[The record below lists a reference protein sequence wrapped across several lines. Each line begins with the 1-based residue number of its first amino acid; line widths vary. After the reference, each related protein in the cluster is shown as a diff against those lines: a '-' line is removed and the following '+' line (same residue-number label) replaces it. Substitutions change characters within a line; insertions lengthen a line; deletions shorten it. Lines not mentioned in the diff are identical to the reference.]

1 MALLNIQKHSDG
13 LLIKHFINPL
23 DKTNHYPII
32 DLQILTYYGLLFLTL
47 LFLWQFLFI
56 VDLSVR
62 GS

>member
-32 DLQILTYYGLLFLTL
+32 DLQILTYYGLLFLTP
-47 LFLWQFLFI
+47 LFYGSFFLSWI
-56 VDLSVR
+56 YL
-62 GS
+62 

>member
-32 DLQILTYYGLLFLTL
+32 DLQILTYCGLLFLTP
-47 LFLWQFLFI
+47 LFYGSFFLSWI
-56 VDLSVR
+56 YL
-62 GS
+62 